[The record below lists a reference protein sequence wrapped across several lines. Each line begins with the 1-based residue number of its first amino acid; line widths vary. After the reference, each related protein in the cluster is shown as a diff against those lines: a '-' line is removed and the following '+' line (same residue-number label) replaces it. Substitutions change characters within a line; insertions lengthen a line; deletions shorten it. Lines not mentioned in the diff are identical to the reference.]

1 MPYYLYKVFPM
12 FRLEKVAE
20 FAAFPEASA
29 AAKQM
34 RREPSLPADCK
45 VKVIFAED
53 VLGAEALLTE
63 VREPRP
69 RFDDDD

>member
-1 MPYYLYKVFPM
+1 MPYFIYRVFP
-12 FRLEKVAE
+12 FHKLEKIAE

-29 AAKQM
+29 AAK
-34 RREPSLPADCK
+34 RLRKAEDLPADCR
-45 VKVIFAED
+45 VRVIFAED
-53 VLGAEALLTE
+53 VLGAETLVAE